1 MNLEAN
7 LITKLILIFPVFI
20 FLIGVS
26 VMLIRKKLAWNLM
39 GQLIAL
45 KATVAGAFLW
55 SQQTST
61 NTEMIF
67 ITLVALGLLPACS
80 MVGLL
85 VIQRAGRFGGTSD
98 SEEEQRLR
106 N

>member
-1 MNLEAN
+1 MIFDSN
-7 LITKLILIFPVFI
+7 IVTKLILIFPVFI
-20 FLIGVS
+20 FLVGIS

-39 GQLIAL
+39 GQMIAL

-55 SQQTST
+55 SQQTNT

-67 ITLVALGLLPACS
+67 ISLVALGLVPACS

-98 SEEEQRLR
+98 SAKEQQLR